1 MTWWRIGMTTGNDE
15 EEKQRRINWAI
26 WLPILVAIIGA
37 AIWFFLFVILDFG
50 G

>member
-1 MTWWRIGMTTGNDE
+1 MMKKKNE

>member
-1 MTWWRIGMTTGNDE
+1 MSSRNDEE
-15 EEKQRRINWAI
+15 EEKQRRMNWAI

-37 AIWFFLFVILDFG
+37 AIWFFLFIILDLG

>member
-1 MTWWRIGMTTGNDE
+1 MTTGNDE

>member
-1 MTWWRIGMTTGNDE
+1 MEDE
-15 EEKQRRINWAI
+15 ELVRLQRRMNWAI
-26 WLPILVAIIGA
+26 WLPTIVAIIGF